1 MNSLTAFAAAV
12 SSATNAN
19 ASAGIFNYN
28 TSVKSEKPKI
38 SLSQVKRSHS
48 DECASSP
55 DSHQIGTNLVE
66 QSVCWHRV
74 PLSDNC
80 QKCGHPFYEGKR
92 KNYNRLLFRLS
103 IFAEDLKKFGH
114 QLDKSFLRLNVEC

>member
-12 SSATNAN
+12 TSATNAN

-38 SLSQVKRSHS
+38 LLSQLKRAHS
-48 DECASSP
+48 DECASSE
-55 DSHQIGTNLVE
+55 SHQIGTNLAE

-74 PLSDNC
+74 AMSDNC
-80 QKCGHPFYEGKR
+80 QRCGHPFYEG
-92 KNYNRLLFRLS
+92 NNTFLTQVSRL
-103 IFAEDLKKFGH
+103 IT
-114 QLDKSFLRLNVEC
+114 